1 MGNLIAYSGIST
13 KIKAMERWR
22 IHESQF
28 EAMSQLQTVSEAV
41 QFLKQFPPY
50 AALFSGAEEGEIHR
64 GDIEQRLNQSQ
75 YRDFAKLYRFASA
88 AQRKFLD
95 LYFLHY
101 ELDAIKTCLRN
112 AAGHR
117 EQRQDLSVFQ
127 EFFERHSK
135 VDLIKLS
142 ESQDIGQL
150 IENLKGSPYYC
161 ALRTLEQNGAV
172 TLPACET
179 ALDMMYFKAIWKRA
193 GDMASKSEQEIIK
206 QCFGTKMDMLNL
218 QWICRSKKYYRLSPG
233 TIYAMIIP
241 INYHLTKQEI
251 NGMVQAENL
260 EQVYDL
266 IRTSWYG
273 RLEEASGE
281 ARLDLEKLAWEI
293 NNRIYEMSCRKNPY
307 SIASINSYLYFKEQ
321 EIKRIINTIEKIRYG
336 VYGSK

>member
-1 MGNLIAYSGIST
+1 M
-13 KIKAMERWR
+13 
-22 IHESQF
+22 
-28 EAMSQLQTVSEAV
+28 
-41 QFLKQFPPY
+41 
-50 AALFSGAEEGEIHR
+50 
-64 GDIEQRLNQSQ
+64 
-75 YRDFAKLYRFASA
+75 
-88 AQRKFLD
+88 
-95 LYFLHY
+95 
-101 ELDAIKTCLRN
+101 
-112 AAGHR
+112 
-117 EQRQDLSVFQ
+117 FQ

-150 IENLKGSPYYC
+150 IENLKGSPYYS
-161 ALRTLEQNGAV
+161 ALRTLEQNGGV

-233 TIYAMIIP
+233 T
-241 INYHLTKQEI
+241 
-251 NGMVQAENL
+251 
-260 EQVYDL
+260 